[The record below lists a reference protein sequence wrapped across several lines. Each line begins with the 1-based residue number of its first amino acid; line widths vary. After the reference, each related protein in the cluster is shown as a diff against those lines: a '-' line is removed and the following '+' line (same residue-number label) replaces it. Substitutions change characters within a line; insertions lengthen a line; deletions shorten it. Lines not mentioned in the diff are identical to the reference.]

1 MSPQHLDL
9 ITDSR
14 SGPPPPFHACLQT
27 KDKWGFPLTARYD
40 MYAQF
45 FNDYLQPGFNPQVIR
60 DPSLA

>member
-1 MSPQHLDL
+1 M
-9 ITDSR
+9 
-14 SGPPPPFHACLQT
+14 HACLQT